1 MSQPPPLHFPP
12 EYVAQR
18 RANDVPIP
26 TDRAP
31 PRRQPTR
38 ARSQSNAANLRR
50 AKTLTRP
57 ERGIAPAP
65 LINPPLLSSGGS
77 LPSNQPSKNPAD
89 SWDAWRIFSHIVTF
103 WAPPFLLS
111 SIGGLK
117 DKPSRQAWREK
128 VALCF
133 LAIVLGGTVGFATMG
148 LDRVLCPQNAKT
160 DLNTFA
166 AINSTD
172 TIGTVGIQGRQFNIT
187 AAKIT
192 QVNWYTV
199 AKAFPGQDTTLN
211 FTRTAADFPLCKGLN
226 FKAAK
231 DEPCDNTVNKCVLG
245 APNNATFL
253 TEGIFPTGRTI
264 GYDWD
269 HISAFK
275 YYLVVDGTVLNFE
288 PYMRANPKPVANDA
302 VDIAIRTVLSDQP
315 TTGGKDGT
323 KLFYNRAE
331 LQQAVPCL
339 VQRYYAGDI
348 DKISAGC
355 FISTLFLYVSLVV
368 IMGIVFARFA
378 MACVFNWFMSSRL
391 IAAPKNLN
399 RRVISPAV
407 MPEGANMNVDSKNGT
422 APWAAAGG
430 GGANGRK
437 PKAALTK
444 TPKSATA
451 LIPSETT
458 APVISM
464 ATIGDE
470 LFCVCLITCY
480 SEGEESIRG
489 TLDSI
494 SMTTYSDTRKLL
506 FVVCDGMI
514 TGAGEKR
521 STPDI
526 CVGLLEADPR
536 FGNPAPMSYVAVGL
550 GAKRENRA
558 MVYAGH
564 YSGSPT
570 FFNSRLV
577 LTRCAYSGQGQEDS
591 DGDSRQVRYRC
602 GSNERQEA
610 RQPRQAGLAAHAYEL
625 FLARHVQRSNEPARL
640 RPVPQTPGTDGCHSG
655 LL

>member
-1 MSQPPPLHFPP
+1 MSQPPPIHFPP
-12 EYVAQR
+12 EYLAQR
-18 RANDVPIP
+18 PRHDVPIP
-26 TDRAP
+26 TNRAP

-38 ARSQSNAANLRR
+38 GRSQSNAANLRR

-57 ERGIAPAP
+57 ERGVAPAP
-65 LINPPLLSSGGS
+65 LINPPLLSSG
-77 LPSNQPSKNPAD
+77 PSNQPNKSPAD
-89 SWDAWRIFSHIVTF
+89 SWDAWRIFSHVVTF

-133 LAIVLGGTVGFATMG
+133 IAIILGGTVGFATMG
-148 LDRVLCPQNAKT
+148 LDRALCPQNAKT
-160 DLNTFA
+160 DLKTFA
-166 AINSTD
+166 AINSTV
-172 TIGTVGIQGRQFNIT
+172 TIGTVGIHGMQFNIT
-187 AAKIT
+187 TSKIT
-192 QVNWYTV
+192 QVNWYAV
-199 AKAFPGQDTTLN
+199 AKALPGQDVTLN
-211 FTRTAADFPLCKGLN
+211 FTRTTADFPLCKGLN
-226 FKAAK
+226 FRAAK

-245 APNNATFL
+245 EPNNATFL
-253 TEGIFPTGRTI
+253 SEGIIPTGRTI
-264 GYDWD
+264 GYDWAYV
-269 HISAFK
+269 SAFK
-275 YYLVVDGTVLNFE
+275 YYLVINSAVLNFE
-288 PYMRANPKPVANDA
+288 SYIRAHPTPVANDE
-302 VDIAIRTVLSDQP
+302 VDSVIRTILSEQP
-315 TTGGKDGT
+315 STGGKDGT

-339 VQRYYAGDI
+339 VQRYYAGNI
-348 DKISAGC
+348 DKITTGC

-378 MACVFNWFMSSRL
+378 MACVFSWFMSSRL

-407 MPEGANMNVDSKNGT
+407 MPEGANVNVDSKNGT
-422 APWAAAGG
+422 APWAVARHEG
-430 GGANGRK
+430 GRK
-437 PKAALTK
+437 LKAVPK
-444 TPKSATA
+444 TPKSTTA
-451 LIPSETT
+451 LIPPERT

-470 LFCVCLITCY
+470 LFCVCLVTCY
-480 SEGEESIRG
+480 SEGEESIRS

-494 SMTTYSDTRKLL
+494 SLTTYSDTRKLL

-550 GAKRENRA
+550 GTKRENRA

-564 YSGSPT
+564 YSASLPSE
-570 FFNSRLV
+570 N
-577 LTRCAYSGQGQEDS
+577 
-591 DGDSRQVRYRC
+591 
-602 GSNERQEA
+602 
-610 RQPRQAGLAAHAYEL
+610 L
-625 FLARHVQRSNEPARL
+625 FAPLI
-640 RPVPQTPGTDGCHSG
+640 DWMC
-655 LL
+655 

>member
-18 RANDVPIP
+18 RPNDVPIP

-77 LPSNQPSKNPAD
+77 LPLNQSTKNPAD
-89 SWDAWRIFSHIVTF
+89 SWDAWRIFSHIITF

-148 LDRVLCPQNAKT
+148 LDRVLCPENAKT
-160 DLNTFA
+160 DLTTFA
-166 AINSTD
+166 SINSTN
-172 TIGTVGIQGRQFNIT
+172 TFGTVGVQGRQFNIT

-192 QVNWYTV
+192 QVNWYTI
-199 AKAFPGQDTTLN
+199 AQAFPGQDTTLN
-211 FTRTAADFPLCKGLN
+211 FTRTAADFPSCKGFN

-245 APNNATFL
+245 EPNNATFL
-253 TEGIFPTGRTI
+253 SQAIVPTGRMI

-269 HISAFK
+269 HVSAFK
-275 YYLVVDGTVLNFE
+275 YYLVIDGAVLNFE
-288 PYMRANPKPVANDA
+288 SYMRAHPKPVANDI
-302 VDIAIRTVLSDQP
+302 VDTAIRTVLSDQP

-323 KLFYNRAE
+323 KLFYNRPE

-339 VQRYYAGDI
+339 VERYYAGNI

-368 IMGIVFARFA
+368 IMGIVLARFA

-391 IAAPKNLN
+391 VAAPKNLN

-430 GGANGRK
+430 AGGAGRK
-437 PKAALTK
+437 LKAGPAK
-444 TPKSATA
+444 TPKS
-451 LIPSETT
+451 TT

-464 ATIGDE
+464 AAIGDE

-526 CVGLLEADPR
+526 CVGMLEADPR
-536 FGNPAPMSYVAVGL
+536 FGNPVPMSYVAVGL
-550 GAKRENRA
+550 GTKRENRA

-564 YSGSPT
+564 YCGSSPSSPL
-570 FFNSRLV
+570 FYLNSRRV
-577 LTRCAYSGQGQEDS
+577 SIRCLCSGQRQEDS
-591 DGDSRQVRYRC
+591 NGYHCQVRYRC
-602 GSNERQEA
+602 GSDERQEA
-610 RQPRQAGLAAHAYEL
+610 RQSRQAGFTAHSYEL
-625 FLARHVQRSNEPARL
+625 FLARHVQRPNEPARL
-640 RPVPQTPGTDGCHSG
+640 
-655 LL
+655 

>member
-1 MSQPPPLHFPP
+1 MSQPPALHFPP

-38 ARSQSNAANLRR
+38 ALSQSNAANLRR

-65 LINPPLLSSGGS
+65 LINAPLLSAGG
-77 LPSNQPSKNPAD
+77 LPSNQPTKSPAD
-89 SWDAWRIFSHIVTF
+89 SLDAWRIFSYIVTF

-148 LDRVLCPQNAKT
+148 LDRVLCPLNAKS

-166 AINSTD
+166 GINSTD
-172 TIGTVGIQGRQFNIT
+172 TFGTVGILGMQFNVT
-187 AAKIT
+187 SSKIT
-192 QVNWYTV
+192 LVNWYTV
-199 AKAFPGQDTTLN
+199 AQAFPGQDVTLN
-211 FTRTAADFPLCKGLN
+211 FTRTAADFPLCNGLD
-226 FKAAK
+226 FRAAK
-231 DEPCDNTVNKCVLG
+231 DEPCDTTVNKCVLG
-245 APNNATFL
+245 EPNNATFL
-253 TEGIFPTGRTI
+253 TQGITPTGRTI

-269 HISAFK
+269 HVSAFK
-275 YYLVVDGTVLNFE
+275 YYLVLDGAVLNFE
-288 PYMRANPKPVANDA
+288 SYIRAHPKPVANDIIDA
-302 VDIAIRTVLSDQP
+302 VIRTVLSDQP
-315 TTGGKDGT
+315 STGGKDGT

-331 LQQAVPCL
+331 LQKAVPCL
-339 VQRYYAGDI
+339 VQRYYAGSI
-348 DKISAGC
+348 DKISTGC

-399 RRVISPAV
+399 RPVISPAV
-407 MPEGANMNVDSKNGT
+407 MPEGANVNVDSKNGT
-422 APWAAAGG
+422 APWAAGG
-430 GGANGRK
+430 GGGRK
-437 PKAALTK
+437 LPKAGPK
-444 TPKSATA
+444 TPKSTTA
-451 LIPSETT
+451 LVTSETG

-470 LFCVCLITCY
+470 LFCVCLVTCY
-480 SEGEESIRG
+480 SEGEESIRS

-494 SMTTYSDTRKLL
+494 SLTTYSDTRKLL
-506 FVVCDGMI
+506 FIVCDGMI

-526 CVGLLEADPR
+526 CVSLLEADPR

-564 YSGSPT
+564 YSAFSP
-570 FFNSRLV
+570 FSINFCSRRV
-577 LTRCAYSGQGQEDS
+577 VTWCVCSDQGQENPN
-591 DGDSRQVRYRC
+591 GYSRQVRYRC
-602 GSNERQEA
+602 GSDE
-610 RQPRQAGLAAHAYEL
+610 
-625 FLARHVQRSNEPARL
+625 
-640 RPVPQTPGTDGCHSG
+640 
-655 LL
+655 

>member
-12 EYVAQR
+12 EYAAQR
-18 RANDVPIP
+18 RPNDVPIP

-38 ARSQSNAANLRR
+38 ARSQSNAGNLRR

-57 ERGIAPAP
+57 ERGVAPAP
-65 LINPPLLSSGGS
+65 LINPSVPLLSSGS
-77 LPSNQPSKNPAD
+77 ALPSNQPNKGPAD
-89 SWDAWRIFSHIVTF
+89 SWDAWRIFSYIVTF

-133 LAIVLGGTVGFATMG
+133 IAIILGGTVGFATMG
-148 LDRVLCPQNAKT
+148 LDRVLCPENTKI
-160 DLNTFA
+160 DPNTFA

-172 TIGTVGIQGRQFNIT
+172 TLGTVGIQGSQYNIT
-187 AAKIT
+187 SANVG
-192 QVNWYTV
+192 QLNWYAV
-199 AKAFPGQDTTLN
+199 AQAFPGQDVTLN
-211 FTRTAADFPLCKGLN
+211 FTRTAADFSLCTGLK
-226 FKAAK
+226 FKAAT
-231 DEPCDNTVNKCVLG
+231 DEPCDNTANKCVLG
-245 APNNATFL
+245 KLTNATFL
-253 TEGIFPTGRTI
+253 SEGIFATGRKI

-269 HISAFK
+269 HVSAFK
-275 YYLVVDGTVLNFE
+275 YYLVVNGAVLNFE
-288 PYMRANPKPVANDA
+288 SYIRANPKPIAHDE
-302 VDIAIRTVLSDQP
+302 VDSVIRTVLSDQP
-315 TTGGKDGT
+315 NTGGKDGT
-323 KLFYNRAE
+323 KLFYNRVE

-339 VQRYYAGDI
+339 LQRYYAGNI

-355 FISTLFLYVSLVV
+355 FISRLFLYVSLVV
-368 IMGIVFARFA
+368 IMGIVVVRFA
-378 MACVFNWFMSSRL
+378 MACVFNWFLSSRL
-391 IAAPKNLN
+391 VASPKNLN

-407 MPEGANMNVDSKNGT
+407 MPEGANVNVDSKNGT
-422 APWAAAGG
+422 APWAAAAGRGG
-430 GGANGRK
+430 MKK
-437 PKAALTK
+437 PLKPGLK
-444 TPKSATA
+444 TPKSSTA
-451 LIPSETT
+451 LVSSEAT

-470 LFCVCLITCY
+470 LFCVCLVTCY
-480 SEGEESIRG
+480 SEGEESIRS

-494 SMTTYSDTRKLL
+494 SLTTYSDTRKLL

-526 CVGLLEADPR
+526 CVSLLEADPR

-564 YSGSPT
+564 YCTSSLSSK
-570 FFNSRLV
+570 FYLRRNNLV
-577 LTRCAYSGQGQEDS
+577 PL
-591 DGDSRQVRYRC
+591 
-602 GSNERQEA
+602 
-610 RQPRQAGLAAHAYEL
+610 
-625 FLARHVQRSNEPARL
+625 QRSRARGL
-640 RPVPQTPGTDGCHSG
+640 RR
-655 LL
+655 LLS

>member
-12 EYVAQR
+12 EYLAHR
-18 RANDVPIP
+18 PSPRHDVPIP

-65 LINPPLLSSGGS
+65 LINPPLLSSGGV
-77 LPSNQPSKNPAD
+77 LPSNQPTKSPAD
-89 SWDAWRIFSHIVTF
+89 SWDAWRIFSYVVTF

-133 LAIVLGGTVGFATMG
+133 IAIILGGTVGFATMG
-148 LDRVLCPQNAKT
+148 LDRVLCPQNVKS
-160 DLNTFA
+160 DVNTFA
-166 AINSTD
+166 AINSTA
-172 TIGTVGIQGRQFNIT
+172 TLGTVGIHGLQFNVT
-187 AAKIT
+187 SSKVT
-192 QVNWYTV
+192 QVNWYTI
-199 AKAFPGQDTTLN
+199 ANAFPGQDVTLN
-211 FTRTAADFPLCKGLN
+211 FTRTAAEFPLCKGLN
-226 FKAAK
+226 FRAAK

-245 APNNATFL
+245 EPNNATFL
-253 TEGIFPTGRTI
+253 SEGIFPTGRTI

-269 HISAFK
+269 HVSSFK
-275 YYLVVDGTVLNFE
+275 YYLVINAAVLNFE
-288 PYMRANPKPVANDA
+288 SYFRAHPTPIANDA
-302 VDIAIRTVLSDQP
+302 VDSVIRTVLSEQP
-315 TTGGKDGT
+315 STGGKDGT

-339 VQRYYAGDI
+339 IQRYYAGNI
-348 DKISAGC
+348 DKITTGC
-355 FISTLFLYVSLVV
+355 FISTLFLYFSLIV
-368 IMGIVFARFA
+368 IMSIVLARFA

-407 MPEGANMNVDSKNGT
+407 MPEGANVNVDSKNGT
-422 APWAAAGG
+422 APWAVARNGSGRLLKAG
-430 GGANGRK
+430 
-437 PKAALTK
+437 PK
-444 TPKSATA
+444 TPKSTA
-451 LIPSETT
+451 GLIPPERT

-470 LFCVCLITCY
+470 LFCVCLVTCY
-480 SEGEESIRG
+480 SEGEESIRS

-550 GAKRENRA
+550 GPKCENRA

-564 YSGSPT
+564 YSASPYLRELS
-570 FFNSRLV
+570 SRPLIDLV
-577 LTRCAYSGQGQEDS
+577 C
-591 DGDSRQVRYRC
+591 
-602 GSNERQEA
+602 
-610 RQPRQAGLAAHAYEL
+610 
-625 FLARHVQRSNEPARL
+625 
-640 RPVPQTPGTDGCHSG
+640 
-655 LL
+655 

>member
-12 EYVAQR
+12 EYRAQR
-18 RANDVPIP
+18 RPNDIPIP
-26 TDRAP
+26 TNRAP
-31 PRRQPTR
+31 PTRQPTR
-38 ARSQSNAANLRR
+38 GRSQSNAANLRR

-65 LINPPLLSSGGS
+65 LINPPLLSSGGA
-77 LPSNQPSKNPAD
+77 LPSNQPTKSPAD
-89 SWDAWRIFSHIVTF
+89 SWDAWRIFSYVVTF

-133 LAIVLGGTVGFATMG
+133 IAIVLGGTVGFATMG
-148 LDRVLCPQNAKT
+148 LDRALCPQNAKSDVT
-160 DLNTFA
+160 TFA
-166 AINSTD
+166 GINSSD
-172 TIGTVGIQGRQFNIT
+172 TIGTVGIHGLQFDIT
-187 AAKIT
+187 KSKIT
-192 QVNWYTV
+192 QVNWYTI
-199 AKAFPGQDTTLN
+199 AQAFPGQDVTLN
-211 FTRTAADFPLCKGLN
+211 FTRTAADFPLCNGLN
-226 FKAAK
+226 FRAAK

-245 APNNATFL
+245 KPDNATFL
-253 TEGIFPTGRTI
+253 SEGITPTGRKI

-269 HISAFK
+269 HVSAFK
-275 YYLVVDGTVLNFE
+275 YYLVVNGAVLNFE
-288 PYMRANPKPVANDA
+288 SYIRAHPTPVANDV
-302 VDIAIRTVLSDQP
+302 VDTVIRTVLSEQP
-315 TTGGKDGT
+315 STGGKDGT

-348 DKISAGC
+348 DKITTGC

-391 IAAPKNLN
+391 IASPKNLN

-407 MPEGANMNVDSKNGT
+407 MPEGANVNVDSKNGT

-430 GGANGRK
+430 GGGK
-437 PKAALTK
+437 KLPKAGPK
-444 TPKSATA
+444 TPKSTTT
-451 LIPSETT
+451 LIPSERT

-464 ATIGDE
+464 VTIGDE
-470 LFCVCLITCY
+470 LFCVCLVTCY

-526 CVGLLEADPR
+526 CVGLLEADQR
-536 FGNPAPMSYVAVGL
+536 FGSPAPMSYVAVGL

-564 YSGSPT
+564 YSASSPT
-570 FFNSRLV
+570 KFFV
-577 LTRCAYSGQGQEDS
+577 HAHELTWWVDSDQRQEDP
-591 DGDSRQVRYRC
+591 DGCYRQVWYGC
-602 GSNERQEA
+602 GSDQ
-610 RQPRQAGLAAHAYEL
+610 
-625 FLARHVQRSNEPARL
+625 
-640 RPVPQTPGTDGCHSG
+640 
-655 LL
+655 

>member
-12 EYVAQR
+12 DYVAQR
-18 RANDVPIP
+18 PRYDVPIP

-38 ARSQSNAANLRR
+38 TRSHSNAANLRR

-57 ERGIAPAP
+57 ERGVAPAP
-65 LINPPLLSSGGS
+65 LINPPLLSSGGG
-77 LPSNQPSKNPAD
+77 LPSNQPTKSPAD
-89 SWDAWRIFSHIVTF
+89 SWDAWRIFSYIVTF

-111 SIGGLK
+111 SLGGLK

-133 LAIVLGGTVGFATMG
+133 IAIILGGTVGFATMG
-148 LDRVLCPQNAKT
+148 LDRALCPQNAKT
-160 DLNTFA
+160 DANTFA
-166 AINSTD
+166 ALNSTN
-172 TIGTVGIQGRQFNIT
+172 TIGTVGVHGMQFNIT
-187 AAKIT
+187 ASKIT

-199 AKAFPGQDTTLN
+199 AKAFPGQDATLN
-211 FTRTAADFPLCKGLN
+211 FTRTAADFPLCKDLN
-226 FKAAK
+226 FRAAK

-245 APNNATFL
+245 PPNNTTFL
-253 TEGIFPTGRTI
+253 SENLVPTGRII
-264 GYDWD
+264 GYSWD
-269 HISAFK
+269 HVSDFK
-275 YYLVVDGTVLNFE
+275 YYLVINSAVLNFE
-288 PYMRANPKPVANDA
+288 SYIRAHPTPIANDV
-302 VDIAIRTVLSDQP
+302 VDTVIRTVLSEQP
-315 TTGGKDGT
+315 STGGKDGT
-323 KLFYNRAE
+323 KLFYNRAV

-339 VQRYYAGDI
+339 VQRYYAGNI
-348 DKISAGC
+348 DKVTTGC

-368 IMGIVFARFA
+368 IMGIVLARFA

-407 MPEGANMNVDSKNGT
+407 MPEGANINVDSKNGT
-422 APWAAAGG
+422 APWAVAG
-430 GGANGRK
+430 NGSRK
-437 PKAALTK
+437 LKAGPK
-444 TPKSATA
+444 TPRTTAA
-451 LIPSETT
+451 LIPPERT

-470 LFCVCLITCY
+470 LFCVCLVTCY

-489 TLDSI
+489 TLDSL
-494 SMTTYSDTRKLL
+494 SLTTYSDTRKLL

-514 TGAGEKR
+514 TGAGEKQ

-550 GAKRENRA
+550 GTKRENRA

-564 YSGSPT
+564 YSASPYLSKLY
-570 FFNSRLV
+570 SRPF
-577 LTRCAYSGQGQEDS
+577 D
-591 DGDSRQVRYRC
+591 
-602 GSNERQEA
+602 
-610 RQPRQAGLAAHAYEL
+610 
-625 FLARHVQRSNEPARL
+625 
-640 RPVPQTPGTDGCHSG
+640 
-655 LL
+655 